1 MKKIKV
7 LVPNGMLEILQLD
20 KLQCKKSMN
29 RIHNTIVEHYL
40 KKGVKRGEEKINLDS
55 QIQFYLYDYLID
67 SYFNFLKENDYSNES
82 DFLRDIYYDYVK
94 KNKAERINILKNN

>member
-7 LVPNGMLEILQLD
+7 LVPNGMIELLQLD

-29 RIHNTIVEHYL
+29 RIHNIIVEYYL
-40 KKGVKRGEEKINLDS
+40 KVGVKRGEEKIKRDS

-82 DFLRDIYYDYVK
+82 DFLRDIYCDYVK
-94 KNKAERINILKNN
+94 KNQDERMNILKNN